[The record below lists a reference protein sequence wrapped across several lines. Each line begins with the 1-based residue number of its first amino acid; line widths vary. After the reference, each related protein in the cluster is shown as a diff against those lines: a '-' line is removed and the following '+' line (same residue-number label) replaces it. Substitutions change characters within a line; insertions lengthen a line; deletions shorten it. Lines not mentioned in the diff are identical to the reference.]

1 MPHFVLECS
10 SNVAQPAEPRAF
22 FTKLH
27 TLLAESGPF
36 KLEEIK
42 SRLIRHDDFLV
53 GDGQPERG
61 FAHLSLAI
69 LEGRDFTLQTSVGQK
84 LMEFLRAEFAPA
96 KSAGGLQIALSLEI
110 REMRRQTYFK

>member
-22 FTKLH
+22 FQKLH

-36 KLEEIK
+36 KLDEIK
-42 SRLIRHDDFLV
+42 SRLIRHGDFLV
-53 GDGQPERG
+53 GDGAQEKG
-61 FAHLSLAI
+61 FVHLSLAI
-69 LEGRDFTLQTSVGQK
+69 LEGRDFTLQTTVGQK
-84 LMEFLRAEFAPA
+84 IMEFLRSEFT
-96 KSAGGLQIALSLEI
+96 GGNAQIALSLEI